1 VYLGDSDA
9 VRGYFFV
16 SFLCLFL
23 YFRVLEKLRVADL
36 VGEISLRAT
45 FFALQG
51 LRRQTC
57 KYKIAVN

>member
-1 VYLGDSDA
+1 MYLGDSDA

-36 VGEISLRAT
+36 VREISLRAT
-45 FFALQG
+45 FFCSPRSTSSNMQ
-51 LRRQTC
+51 
-57 KYKIAVN
+57 I